1 MNLARCMAALYLIE
15 ILHQTTTSSRA
26 RARLLCCILLKF
38 YIKPQQPF
46 TRSRYSKLYLIEILH
61 QTTTCGKCEDCLR
74 RLYLIEI
81 LHQTTTPA
89 LASMPLCRCIL
100 LKFYIKPQLVSSLF
114 VLGAGCILLKF
125 YIKPQLRLE
134 RELAYCVVSYRNST
148 SNHNA
153 VAGRHYLALLY
164 LIEILHQTTT
174 LVECVEITS
183 ELYLIEILHQT
194 TTRSYLS
201 IPVVCCI
208 LSKFYI
214 KPQLQRA
221 VDNNRYVVSYRN
233 STSNHN
239 HMTIVLYFYGL
250 YLIEIL
256 HQTTTICFHDIF
268 SSLLYLIEILHQT
281 TTEDWGSIK
290 KHWLYLIEILHQTT
304 TAAAVFK
311 IAKGCI
317 LSKFYIK
324 PQLRLERELARCSCI
339 LSKFYIKPQLSRIHS
354 YSAIRCILSK
364 FYIKPQQS
372 PLAYCPPGGCI
383 LSKFYIKPQ
392 RYVSTI
398 FSRPCCILSK
408 FYIKPQQRT
417 GAV

>member
-174 LVECVEITS
+174 YRLGQIHTRR
-183 ELYLIEILHQT
+183 LYLIEILHQT
-194 TTRSYLS
+194 TT
-201 IPVVCCI
+201 
-208 LSKFYI
+208 
-214 KPQLQRA
+214 
-221 VDNNRYVVSYRN
+221 
-233 STSNHN
+233 
-239 HMTIVLYFYGL
+239 
-250 YLIEIL
+250 
-256 HQTTTICFHDIF
+256 
-268 SSLLYLIEILHQT
+268 
-281 TTEDWGSIK
+281 
-290 KHWLYLIEILHQTT
+290 
-304 TAAAVFK
+304 
-311 IAKGCI
+311 
-317 LSKFYIK
+317 
-324 PQLRLERELARCSCI
+324 
-339 LSKFYIKPQLSRIHS
+339 
-354 YSAIRCILSK
+354 
-364 FYIKPQQS
+364 
-372 PLAYCPPGGCI
+372 
-383 LSKFYIKPQ
+383 
-392 RYVSTI
+392 
-398 FSRPCCILSK
+398 
-408 FYIKPQQRT
+408 
-417 GAV
+417 